1 MILIVMIMLALTKFP
16 LLQILYFFPQLSV
29 EDTSMLKAK
38 TITVIWAVV
47 VAIVAVTNDLNPTAQ
62 IWAQT
67 STTTTTARH
76 TGHLKRGSRAK

>member
-1 MILIVMIMLALTKFP
+1 MIMLALTKFP

-62 IWAQT
+62 I
-67 STTTTTARH
+67 
-76 TGHLKRGSRAK
+76 